1 MSDDFN
7 VELEGVEVQG
17 GEFDAFPEGIYE
29 AQADTW
35 EQRDSAQGNKMLK
48 VALKILGPE
57 YQNRLIF
64 EYFVLNNQVA
74 LSRLKQWRIATGADG
89 NDPLNGESI
98 ADQMQVPFTATVK
111 IKKSATKSADGV
123 LFPDS
128 NTISNFRPLQQ
139 DSAPKEAAADT
150 AADEGEDDSD
160 MPF

>member
-1 MSDDFN
+1 MSDNFN
-7 VELEGVEVQG
+7 VELEGVEVQS
-17 GEFDAFPEGIYE
+17 GEFGAFPEGIYE
-29 AQADTW
+29 AQADTY
-35 EQRDSAQGNKMLK
+35 EPVESKQGNKMLK
-48 VALKILGPE
+48 VAFKILGPE

-111 IKKSATKSADGV
+111 IKKSENSD
-123 LFPDS
+123 FPDS
-128 NTISNFRPLQQ
+128 NTISNFRPLPQ

>member
-17 GEFDAFPEGIYE
+17 GEFGAFPEGIYE
-29 AQADTW
+29 AQADTY
-35 EQRDSAQGNKMLK
+35 EPVESKQGNKMLK
-48 VALKILGPE
+48 VAFKILGPE

-111 IKKSATKSADGV
+111 IKKSENSD
-123 LFPDS
+123 FPDS

>member
-1 MSDDFN
+1 MSDNFN
-7 VELEGVEVQG
+7 VELEGVEVQS
-17 GEFDAFPEGIYE
+17 GEFGAFPEGIYE

-48 VALKILGPE
+48 VAFKILGPE

-98 ADQMQVPFTATVK
+98 ADQMQVPFTGTVK
-111 IKKSATKSADGV
+111 IKKSENSD
-123 LFPDS
+123 FPDS
-128 NTISNFRPLQQ
+128 NTIANFRPLQQ

>member
-1 MSDDFN
+1 MSDNFN

-17 GEFDAFPEGIYE
+17 GEFGAFPEGIYE

-48 VALKILGPE
+48 VAFKILGPE

-111 IKKSATKSADGV
+111 IKKSENSD
-123 LFPDS
+123 FPDS
-128 NTISNFRPLQQ
+128 NTIANFRPLQQ

>member
-7 VELEGVEVQG
+7 VELESVEAQG
-17 GEFDAFPEGIYE
+17 SDFGAFPEGIYE

-35 EQRDSAQGNKMLK
+35 EQRDSAQVNKMLK
-48 VALKILGPE
+48 VAFKILGPE

-111 IKKSATKSADGV
+111 IKKSENSD
-123 LFPDS
+123 FPDS
-128 NTISNFRPLQQ
+128 NTIANFRPLQQ

-150 AADEGEDDSD
+150 AADEGADDSD

>member
-17 GEFDAFPEGIYE
+17 GEFEAFPEGIYE
-29 AQADTW
+29 AQADTY
-35 EQRDSAQGNKMLK
+35 EPVESKQGNKMLK
-48 VALKILGPE
+48 VAFKILGPE

-111 IKKSATKSADGV
+111 IKKSENSD
-123 LFPDS
+123 FPDS

>member
-17 GEFDAFPEGIYE
+17 GEFEAFPEGIYE
-29 AQADTW
+29 AQADTY
-35 EQRDSAQGNKMLK
+35 EPRDSAQGNKMLK
-48 VALKILGPE
+48 VVFKILGPE

-111 IKKSATKSADGV
+111 IKKSENSD
-123 LFPDS
+123 FPDS

>member
-7 VELEGVEVQG
+7 IELESVEAQG
-17 GEFDAFPEGIYE
+17 SDFGAFPEGIYE

-35 EQRDSAQGNKMLK
+35 EQGESKQGNKMLK
-48 VALKILGPE
+48 VAFKILGPE

-64 EYFVLNNQVA
+64 EYFVLNTPVA
-74 LSRLKQWRIATGADG
+74 LSRLKQGRIATGADG

-111 IKKSATKSADGV
+111 IKKSENSDF
-123 LFPDS
+123 LDS
-128 NTISNFRPLQQ
+128 NTIANFRPLQQ

>member
-7 VELEGVEVQG
+7 IELEGVEAQG
-17 GEFDAFPEGIYE
+17 SDFGAFPEGIYE

-48 VALKILGPE
+48 VAFKILGPE

-111 IKKSATKSADGV
+111 IKKSENSD
-123 LFPDS
+123 FPDS

>member
-1 MSDDFN
+1 MSDNFN
-7 VELEGVEVQG
+7 VELEGVEVQS
-17 GEFDAFPEGIYE
+17 GEFGAFPEGIYE

-35 EQRDSAQGNKMLK
+35 EQGESKQGNKMLK
-48 VALKILGPE
+48 VAFKILGPE

-74 LSRLKQWRIATGADG
+74 LSRLKQWRIAPGADG

-111 IKKSATKSADGV
+111 IKKSDTKNADGV

-128 NTISNFRPLQQ
+128 NTIANFRPLQQ

>member
-1 MSDDFN
+1 MSDNFN

-17 GEFDAFPEGIYE
+17 GEFGAFPEGIYE

-35 EQRDSAQGNKMLK
+35 EQGESKQGNKMLK
-48 VALKILGPE
+48 VAFKILGPE

-111 IKKSATKSADGV
+111 IKKSENSD
-123 LFPDS
+123 FPDS
-128 NTISNFRPLQQ
+128 NNCLLRKRILLTILYENASICI
-139 DSAPKEAAADT
+139 K
-150 AADEGEDDSD
+150 SD
-160 MPF
+160 FSSE

>member
-7 VELEGVEVQG
+7 IELESVEAQG
-17 GEFDAFPEGIYE
+17 SDFGAFPEGIYE

-35 EQRDSAQGNKMLK
+35 EQGESKQGNKMLK
-48 VALKILGPE
+48 VAFKILGPE

-111 IKKSATKSADGV
+111 IKKSENSDF
-123 LFPDS
+123 LDS
-128 NTISNFRPLQQ
+128 NTIANFRPLQQ
-139 DSAPKEAAADT
+139 DSSPKEAAADT

>member
-17 GEFDAFPEGIYE
+17 GEFEAFPEGIYE

-35 EQRDSAQGNKMLK
+35 EQGESKQGNKMLK
-48 VALKILGPE
+48 VAFKILGPE

-111 IKKSATKSADGV
+111 IKKSENSD
-123 LFPDS
+123 FPDS

>member
-7 VELEGVEVQG
+7 IELESV
-17 GEFDAFPEGIYE
+17 E

-35 EQRDSAQGNKMLK
+35 EQGESKQGNKMLK
-48 VALKILGPE
+48 VAFKILGPE

-74 LSRLKQWRIATGADG
+74 LSRLKQWRIAPGADG

-111 IKKSATKSADGV
+111 IKKSENSD
-123 LFPDS
+123 FPDS
-128 NTISNFRPLQQ
+128 NTIANFRPLQQ

>member
-1 MSDDFN
+1 MSDNFN
-7 VELEGVEVQG
+7 VELEGVEVQS
-17 GEFDAFPEGIYE
+17 GEFGAFPEGIYE

-35 EQRDSAQGNKMLK
+35 EQGESKQGNKMLK
-48 VALKILGPE
+48 VAFKILGPE

-111 IKKSATKSADGV
+111 IKKSENSD
-123 LFPDS
+123 FPDS

>member
-17 GEFDAFPEGIYE
+17 GEFEAFPEGIYE

-48 VALKILGPE
+48 VAFKILGPE

-111 IKKSATKSADGV
+111 IKKSDDADY
-123 LFPDS
+123 PDS
-128 NTISNFRPLQQ
+128 NTIANFRPLQQ

>member
-7 VELEGVEVQG
+7 IELESVEAQG
-17 GEFDAFPEGIYE
+17 SDFGAFPEGIYE

-35 EQRDSAQGNKMLK
+35 EQGESKQGNKMLK
-48 VALKILGPE
+48 VAFKILGPE

-111 IKKSATKSADGV
+111 IKKIENADF
-123 LFPDS
+123 LDS
-128 NTISNFRPLQQ
+128 NTIANFRPLQQ

-150 AADEGEDDSD
+150 AADEGADDSD